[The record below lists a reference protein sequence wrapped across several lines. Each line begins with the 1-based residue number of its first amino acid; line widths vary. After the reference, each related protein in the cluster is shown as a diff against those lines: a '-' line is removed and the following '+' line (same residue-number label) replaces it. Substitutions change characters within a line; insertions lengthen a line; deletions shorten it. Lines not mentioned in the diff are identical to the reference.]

1 MVRAEVMDLPSRAR
15 AGVVPAAGLVYDR
28 TVLELRPS
36 CECCDCDLPPES
48 PDARICTYECTFC
61 AACVEDRLGGVCP
74 NCGGGFER
82 RPLRPPAM
90 LAKDPASTVRV
101 FAPEGCGRA

>member
-1 MVRAEVMDLPSRAR
+1 MVRAEVKDSPPGAR
-15 AGVVPAAGLVYDR
+15 AGDVLPTRLVYDPA
-28 TVLELRPS
+28 VLELRPS
-36 CECCDCDLPPES
+36 CECCDRDLPPES
-48 PDARICTYECTFC
+48 PEARICTYECTFC
-61 AACVEDRLGGVCP
+61 AACVENRLGGVCP

-82 RPLRPPAM
+82 RPLRPAAM